1 MTSSSWPDEGLYSR
15 AFIWST
21 LAHVLALI
29 VMIAI
34 NEADFSPPY
43 APLASMDFSP
53 YDPLGGEP
61 GNEAAELN
69 EPKTPP
75 EPEPEPEDPEL
86 IPSLVESVAEE
97 AAPYVPP
104 PPPLEKPKPK
114 KPKIARVAS
123 PGPVSPDPGPPG
135 SGRGGLGGG
144 TGQGNPD
151 LLGAYKGQISRRL
164 NQFKKFPPA
173 AMAKGLTG
181 VAKVSFRINAN
192 GRVSMARLSASS
204 WVPVLDDEAL
214 ALLRRCSPFPP
225 IPPAL
230 GLNVL
235 ELSVPIS
242 FTKKG

>member
-15 AFIWST
+15 AFILST
-21 LAHVLALI
+21 LAHVLALF

-75 EPEPEPEDPEL
+75 EPEPEDPEI
-86 IPSLVESVAEE
+86 IPSLVESVAEA

-104 PPPLEKPKPK
+104 PPPEKPKPK
-114 KPKIARVAS
+114 KPKIPRGAS
-123 PGPVSPDPGPPG
+123 PGPVNPDPGPPG
-135 SGRGGLGGG
+135 PGRGGAGGG
-144 TGQGNPD
+144 AGQGNPD

-204 WVPVLDDEAL
+204 GVPVLDDEAL